1 MSASRENG
9 SVGKVQ
15 QRRSNRLL
23 WLAVVLLGAGIV
35 AYMIATHDL
44 RQINGK
50 LNRIARLVSK
60 RPGEGPLT
68 GLTRAREIMT
78 CFSSNVVVDLGSP
91 WQKVAEREELTA
103 VIHHTRSSAESIDVT
118 VRDRNTSVQRTNHTA
133 VTVTTVEAAVGYRG
147 SVDRD
152 VRIFRIFWV
161 KDRAGW
167 VIERVEAADSIR
179 PPPGLRAWES

>member
-1 MSASRENG
+1 MVDTPKRAPAARP
-9 SVGKVQ
+9 VLA
-15 QRRSNRLL
+15 RRLL
-23 WLAVVLLGAGIV
+23 QATAAIVVLGV
-35 AYMIATHDL
+35 AAYAWATRDV
-44 RQINGK
+44 RQINGR
-50 LNRIARLVSK
+50 LDRIARLTSK
-60 RPGEGPLT
+60 KTGESALT
-68 GLTRAREIMT
+68 GLTRVREIMT

-147 SVDRD
+147 AVDRD

>member
-1 MSASRENG
+1 
-9 SVGKVQ
+9 
-15 QRRSNRLL
+15 
-23 WLAVVLLGAGIV
+23 
-35 AYMIATHDL
+35 
-44 RQINGK
+44 
-50 LNRIARLVSK
+50 
-60 RPGEGPLT
+60 
-68 GLTRAREIMT
+68 MT

-147 SVDRD
+147 AVDRD